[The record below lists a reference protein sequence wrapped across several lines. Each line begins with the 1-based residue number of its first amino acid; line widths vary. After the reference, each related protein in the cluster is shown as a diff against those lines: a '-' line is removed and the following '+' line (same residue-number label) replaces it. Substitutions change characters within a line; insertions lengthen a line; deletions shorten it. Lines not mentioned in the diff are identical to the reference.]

1 MSRLTLASER
11 PAGPMSDLRPDVVYV
26 IDGALWRDFL
36 ALRDECGDALTNRFY
51 DECVWRTRRAI
62 RAGEPELALHWQ
74 RIRRFAEA
82 YSVSW
87 VSAVEVD
94 GELIREEPKSSA
106 LRYPEDDALERIDFT
121 TARD

>member
-1 MSRLTLASER
+1 MI
-11 PAGPMSDLRPDVVYV
+11 DLRPDVVFV

-51 DECVWRTRRAI
+51 EECVWRTRRAI
-62 RAGEPELALHWQ
+62 RAGDPKLALHWQ
-74 RIRRFAEA
+74 RVRRFAEA

-94 GELIREEPKSSA
+94 GELIREVPKSPV
-106 LRYPEDDALERIDFT
+106 LRYPEDDALERIEIGT
-121 TARD
+121 ERS